1 MTPRGHNVLLIG
13 PYPEPKGGVT
23 IHIKRLYQALS
34 TMGYACNVL
43 DESPIVKPIFPNLK
57 TITPTKYIRLL
68 LQAEIVHVHT
78 SNPIGKFA
86 HAAFA
91 RLLGRRLVV
100 TIHSFRGSAWEW
112 ALYRSACALSHRV
125 IFVNPRLRERFGG
138 KGAVIP
144 AFIRPSRDEEGIPE
158 AMLRWIEARRSEGRI
173 IAVSNAFQL
182 NRFDGADLYGLDNLI
197 ELFDDPVV
205 RARFACV
212 FVVSSLRGCESYF
225 RKVQQRIRRDGID
238 TEFLFD
244 AASINF
250 SGLIKAGDVLIRAT
264 NTDGDSL
271 SVREALW
278 FGKPAL
284 ASDCVDRPEGAT
296 LFKTR
301 DVLDLKRKLLSCDGP
316 IGTYRRMSD
325 FLDAVTT
332 LYTEI
337 SA

>member
-1 MTPRGHNVLLIG
+1 MTPTRNNLLLIG

-34 TMGYACNVL
+34 RMGYACSVL
-43 DESPIVKPIFPNLK
+43 DESPFVKPDIPNLRS
-57 TITPTKYIRLL
+57 ITPMEYVKLL

-86 HAAFA
+86 HAALA
-91 RLLGRRLVV
+91 RLLGRRLIV
-100 TIHSFRGSAWEW
+100 TIHSFRGAAWEW
-112 ALYRSACALSHRV
+112 ALYRLACALSHQV
-125 IFVNPRLRERFGG
+125 IFVNPHLRKRFGG

-158 AMLRWIEARRSEGRI
+158 SMLRWIEARRSEGRI

-182 NRFDGADLYGLDNLI
+182 NRFDGADLYGLDTLVA
-197 ELFDDPVV
+197 LFNDPVV

-225 RKVQQRIRRDGID
+225 REVQQRIRTDGID

-284 ASDCVDRPEGAT
+284 ASDCVDRPEGVT

-301 DVLDLKRKLLSCDGP
+301 DVLDLKRKLLSYNGP
-316 IGTYRRMSD
+316 IGTYPRMSD